1 MSFNKLNQIIDE
13 EEINTDNSEE
23 SISKISEYF
32 ILQEGS
38 IYKFNL
44 CQMKNNISIRYKKYD
59 ATLILA
65 QISSLTKTRFD
76 SINECYNFLSD
87 LFEEKKINIKEI
99 NANSSI
105 KLSLKINKSFAINEE
120 IEMELKYNENKS
132 NSIME
137 ELNDKYNKLS
147 KTIKEDKKELNS
159 LKKEAKSMKM
169 IQNNEIPK
177 DIQYQND
184 VATDSFANF
193 SYEDSF
199 TVFKSIN
206 DILELVYATKD
217 KSIIAYD
224 LNNTKLLHKLFKSHN
239 NYITNFKHYLDK
251 INKRDIIM
259 SLSKKDNNIKLWNAN
274 SWEQIKNI
282 ENVNQ
287 KDFLYSA
294 CFLNANSTNYII
306 TSNGCNRQ
314 YYMNIHNFEP
324 MKLYDFNGEKIKD
337 LNDTNDC
344 TFFID
349 SYFDD
354 KLSKNFIVTG
364 NYNYIKSYDYDKG
377 EIYKKYFENNNGIHP
392 SVIIK
397 KTEEKIKLIESCED
411 GIIRIWEFHSGKLL
425 RKIKTDNNNLYGLCL
440 WNDNYAFVGCKDQT
454 IKLIELKNGLLIK
467 SYNNHKGRI
476 ISFKKI
482 VEPGIGECLLSQ
494 GLDQK
499 IKLWINKTKRE
510 LSLN

>member
-1 MSFNKLNQIIDE
+1 MSFNKLNQVIDG
-13 EEINTDNSEE
+13 EEINSDHSDE
-23 SISKISEYF
+23 SILKISEYF
-32 ILQEGS
+32 IFQEYS
-38 IYKFNL
+38 IYNLNL
-44 CQMKNNISIRYKKYD
+44 CQTENNISIRYKKYEIK
-59 ATLILA
+59 LNLE
-65 QISSLTKTRFD
+65 QISSLIKSRF
-76 SINECYNFLSD
+76 SSLNEYYNFLSD

-99 NANSSI
+99 NVNNFI
-105 KLSLKINKSFAINEE
+105 KLSLKINQSFESNEE

-147 KTIKEDKKELNS
+147 RSVKEDKKELNS
-159 LKKEAKSMKM
+159 LKKEAKGI
-169 IQNNEIPK
+169 IQNNDNPK
-177 DIQYQND
+177 DIQYSND
-184 VATDSFANF
+184 VATDSFASF

-217 KSIIAYD
+217 KSIIVYD
-224 LNNTKLLHKLFKSHN
+224 LNKAKLLHKLFKSHN
-239 NYITNFKHYLDK
+239 NYITNFRHYLDK
-251 INKRDIIM
+251 INKRDVIM
-259 SLSKKDNNIKLWNAN
+259 SMSKKDNNIKLWNAN

-294 CFLNANSTNYII
+294 CFLNDDSTNYII

-324 MKLYDFNGEKIKD
+324 MKLYDFNGEKIKE

-349 SYFDD
+349 TYFDD

-364 NYNYIKSYDYDKG
+364 NFNYIKTYDYDKG

-392 SVIIK
+392 SIIIK
-397 KTEEKIKLIESCED
+397 KSEEKIKLIESCED

-499 IKLWINKTKRE
+499 IKLWIIKSKKD
-510 LSLN
+510 LNLN

>member
-1 MSFNKLNQIIDE
+1 MSYNNLNQVIGEEIITDDSDESILKIDE
-13 EEINTDNSEE
+13 YYLLYDKT
-23 SISKISEYF
+23 
-32 ILQEGS
+32 
-38 IYKFNL
+38 IYKLNL
-44 CQMKNNISIRYKKYD
+44 CQMKYNISIKYKKYEIK
-59 ATLILA
+59 LNLNE
-65 QISSLTKTRFD
+65 ISSLIKNRFS
-76 SINECYNFLSD
+76 SIEESYEYISD
-87 LFEEKKINIKEI
+87 LFDGKKVYIDSIKEK
-99 NANSSI
+99 SSMNLSLQISQGFAKSDKIEI
-105 KLSLKINKSFAINEE
+105 KLIYNKD
-120 IEMELKYNENKS
+120 KS
-132 NSIME
+132 NLLLE
-137 ELNDKYNKLS
+137 ELNNKIKELS
-147 KTIKEDKKELNS
+147 QYVKEDKKELNS
-159 LKKEAKSMKM
+159 LKKEAKNMKIM
-169 IQNNEIPK
+169 QNNQIPK

-184 VATDSFANF
+184 VATDSFAGF

-206 DILELVYATKD
+206 NILELVYATKD
-217 KSIIAYD
+217 KSIFVYD
-224 LNNTKLLHKLFKSHN
+224 LNNTKFLHKLYKTHN
-239 NYITNFKHYLDK
+239 NYITSFRHYLDK
-251 INKRDIIM
+251 INTRDIIM
-259 SLSKKDNNIKLWNAN
+259 SISKKDNNTKLWNAN
-274 SWEQIKNI
+274 TWESITNI

-294 CFLNANSTNYII
+294 CFLNDNNTNYII

-324 MKLYDFNGEKIKD
+324 LKIYDFNGEKIKE
-337 LNDTNDC
+337 LNNSKDC

-349 SYFDD
+349 SYLDE

-397 KTEEKIKLIESCED
+397 KSEEKIKLIESCED

-482 VEPGIGECLLSQ
+482 IEPDIGECLLSQ

-499 IKLWINKTKRE
+499 IKLWILKTKKE
-510 LSLN
+510 LNLN

>member
-1 MSFNKLNQIIDE
+1 MSFNKLNQVIDG
-13 EEINTDNSEE
+13 EEINIENSDE
-23 SISKISEYF
+23 SILKISEYF
-32 ILQEGS
+32 FLQERS
-38 IYKFNL
+38 IYNLNL
-44 CQMKNNISIRYKKYD
+44 CQMKNNISIRYKKYE
-59 ATLILA
+59 ATLNLE
-65 QISSLTKTRFD
+65 QISSLTKAIFS
-76 SINECYNFLSD
+76 SINEYYNFLSE

-99 NANSSI
+99 NVNNSI
-105 KLSLKINKSFAINEE
+105 KLSLRINQSFASNEE
-120 IEMELKYNENKS
+120 IELELKYNENKS

-137 ELNDKYNKLS
+137 ELNDKYNNLS
-147 KTIKEDKKELNS
+147 KSVKEDKMLLNS
-159 LKKEAKSMKM
+159 LKKEAKGI
-169 IQNNEIPK
+169 IQNNDNPK
-177 DIQYQND
+177 DIQYNND
-184 VATDSFANF
+184 VATDSFAGF

-199 TVFKSIN
+199 TVFKSIS

-217 KSIIAYD
+217 KSINVYN
-224 LNNTKLLHKLFKSHN
+224 LNNSKLLHKLFKAHN
-239 NYITNFKHYLDK
+239 NYITNFRHYLDK
-251 INKRDIIM
+251 ISNRDIIM
-259 SLSKKDNNIKLWNAN
+259 SMSKKDNNIKLWNAN

-282 ENVNQ
+282 ENVNK

-294 CFLNANSTNYII
+294 CFLNDNSTNYII

-324 MKLYDFNGEKIKD
+324 MKLYDFNGEKIKE
-337 LNDTNDC
+337 LNETNDC

-349 SYFDD
+349 TYFDD

-364 NYNYIKSYDYDKG
+364 NYNYIKAYDYDKG

-397 KTEEKIKLIESCED
+397 KSEEKIKLIESCED
-411 GIIRIWEFHSGKLL
+411 GIIRIWGFHSGKLL

-454 IKLIELKNGLLIK
+454 IKLIELKNGILIK

-482 VEPGIGECLLSQ
+482 VEPSIGECLFSQ

-499 IKLWINKTKRE
+499 IKLWINKTKKDVN
-510 LSLN
+510 LN

>member
-1 MSFNKLNQIIDE
+1 MSFNKLNQVIDG
-13 EEINTDNSEE
+13 EEINSDHSDE
-23 SISKISEYF
+23 SILKICEYF
-32 ILQEGS
+32 LFQEWS
-38 IYKFNL
+38 IYNINL
-44 CQMKNNISIRYKKYD
+44 IQLENNISIRYKKYE
-59 ATLILA
+59 TILNLE
-65 QISSLTKTRFD
+65 QISSLIKSRF
-76 SINECYNFLSD
+76 SSLNEYYNFLSD

-99 NANSSI
+99 NVNNFI
-105 KLSLKINKSFAINEE
+105 KLSLKINQSFASIEE

-147 KTIKEDKKELNS
+147 RSVKEDKKELNS
-159 LKKEAKSMKM
+159 LKKEAKGI
-169 IQNNEIPK
+169 IQNNDNPK
-177 DIQYQND
+177 DIQYSND
-184 VATDSFANF
+184 VATDSFASF

-224 LNNTKLLHKLFKSHN
+224 LNNAKLLHKLFKSHN
-239 NYITNFKHYLDK
+239 NYITNFRHYLDK
-251 INKRDIIM
+251 INKMDIIM
-259 SLSKKDNNIKLWNAN
+259 SMSKKDNNIKLWNAN

-294 CFLNANSTNYII
+294 CFLNDNSTNYII

-349 SYFDD
+349 TYFDD

-364 NYNYIKSYDYDKG
+364 NFNYIKTYDYDKG

-392 SVIIK
+392 SIIIK
-397 KTEEKIKLIESCED
+397 KSEEKIKLIESCED
-411 GIIRIWEFHSGKLL
+411 GIIRIWGFHSGKLL

-482 VEPGIGECLLSQ
+482 VEPSIGECLFSQ

-499 IKLWINKTKRE
+499 IKLWINKTKQD
-510 LSLN
+510 LNLN

>member
-1 MSFNKLNQIIDE
+1 MSFNKLNQVIYG
-13 EEINTDNSEE
+13 EEINTENSDE
-23 SISKISEYF
+23 SILKITEYF
-32 ILQEGS
+32 ILQEWS
-38 IYKFNL
+38 IYNFNL
-44 CQMKNNISIRYKKYD
+44 CQMKNNISIRYKKYE
-59 ATLILA
+59 AILNLE
-65 QISSLTKTRFD
+65 QISSLAKYRF
-76 SINECYNFLSD
+76 STINEYYNFLSE

-99 NANSSI
+99 NVNNSI
-105 KLSLKINKSFAINEE
+105 KLSLKINQSFASSEE
-120 IEMELKYNENKS
+120 IEIELKYNENKS

-147 KTIKEDKKELNS
+147 KSVKEDKIQLNS
-159 LKKEAKSMKM
+159 LKKEAKGI
-169 IQNNEIPK
+169 IQNNDNPK
-177 DIQYQND
+177 DIQYSTD
-184 VATDSFANF
+184 VVTDSFAGF
-193 SYEDSF
+193 SYDDSF

-217 KSIIAYD
+217 KSINVYD
-224 LNNTKLLHKLFKSHN
+224 LNNSKLLHKLFKTHN
-239 NYITNFKHYLDK
+239 NFITNFRHYLDK
-251 INKRDIIM
+251 ISSRDIIM
-259 SLSKKDNNIKLWNAN
+259 SMSKKDNNIKLWNAN

-282 ENVNQ
+282 ENVNK

-294 CFLNANSTNYII
+294 CFFNDNSTDYII

-324 MKLYDFNGEKIKD
+324 LKLYGFNGEKIKE

-349 SYFDD
+349 TYFDD

-364 NYNYIKSYDYDKG
+364 NYNYIKAYDYDKG

-397 KTEEKIKLIESCED
+397 KSEEKLKLIESCED
-411 GIIRIWEFHSGKLL
+411 GIIRIWGFHSGKLL

-482 VEPGIGECLLSQ
+482 VEPSIGECLLSQ

-499 IKLWINKTKRE
+499 IKLWIKTKKD
-510 LSLN
+510 SNLN

>member
-1 MSFNKLNQIIDE
+1 MSFNKLNQVIDG
-13 EEINTDNSEE
+13 EEINSDHSDE
-23 SISKISEYF
+23 SILKISEYF
-32 ILQEGS
+32 LFQEYS
-38 IYKFNL
+38 IYNLNL
-44 CQMKNNISIRYKKYD
+44 CQTENNISIRYKKYEIK
-59 ATLILA
+59 LNLE
-65 QISSLTKTRFD
+65 QISSLIKSRF
-76 SINECYNFLSD
+76 SSLNEYYNFLSD

-99 NANSSI
+99 NVNNFI
-105 KLSLKINKSFAINEE
+105 KLSLKINQSFASIEE

-147 KTIKEDKKELNS
+147 RSVKEDKKELNS
-159 LKKEAKSMKM
+159 LKKEAKGI
-169 IQNNEIPK
+169 IQNNDNPK
-177 DIQYQND
+177 DIQYSND
-184 VATDSFANF
+184 VATDSFASF

-224 LNNTKLLHKLFKSHN
+224 LNNAKLLHKLFKSHN
-239 NYITNFKHYLDK
+239 NYITNFRHYLDK
-251 INKRDIIM
+251 INKRDVIM
-259 SLSKKDNNIKLWNAN
+259 SMSKKDNNIKLWNAN

-294 CFLNANSTNYII
+294 CFLNDNSTNYII

-349 SYFDD
+349 TYFD
-354 KLSKNFIVTG
+354 KKKKKNFIVTG
-364 NYNYIKSYDYDKG
+364 NFNYIKTYDYDKG

-392 SVIIK
+392 SIIIK
-397 KTEEKIKLIESCED
+397 KSEEKIKLIESCED
-411 GIIRIWEFHSGKLL
+411 GIIRIWGFHSGKLL

-482 VEPGIGECLLSQ
+482 VEPSIGECLFSQ

-499 IKLWINKTKRE
+499 IKLWINKTKQD
-510 LSLN
+510 LNLN

>member
-1 MSFNKLNQIIDE
+1 MSFNKLNQVIDG
-13 EEINTDNSEE
+13 EEINSDHSDE
-23 SISKISEYF
+23 SILKICEYF
-32 ILQEGS
+32 LFQEWS
-38 IYKFNL
+38 IYNINL
-44 CQMKNNISIRYKKYD
+44 IQLENNISIRYKKYE
-59 ATLILA
+59 TILNLE
-65 QISSLTKTRFD
+65 QISSLLKIRFN
-76 SINECYNFLSD
+76 SLNEYYNFLSD
-87 LFEEKKINIKEI
+87 LFEEKKVNIKEI
-99 NANSSI
+99 NVNNFI
-105 KLSLKINKSFAINEE
+105 KLSLKINKSFESNEE

-147 KTIKEDKKELNS
+147 RSVKEDKKELNS
-159 LKKEAKSMKM
+159 LKKEAKGI
-169 IQNNEIPK
+169 IQNNDNPK
-177 DIQYQND
+177 DIQYSND
-184 VATDSFANF
+184 VATDSFASF

-224 LNNTKLLHKLFKSHN
+224 LNNAKLLHKLFKSHN
-239 NYITNFKHYLDK
+239 NYITNFRHYLDK
-251 INKRDIIM
+251 INKRDVIM
-259 SLSKKDNNIKLWNAN
+259 SMSKKDNNIKLWNAN

-294 CFLNANSTNYII
+294 CLLNDNSTNYII

-324 MKLYDFNGEKIKD
+324 MKLYDFNGEKIKE

-349 SYFDD
+349 TYFDD

-364 NYNYIKSYDYDKG
+364 NFNYIKTYDYDKG

-392 SVIIK
+392 SIIIK
-397 KTEEKIKLIESCED
+397 KSEEKIKLIESCED
-411 GIIRIWEFHSGKLL
+411 GIIRIWGFHSGKLL

-482 VEPGIGECLLSQ
+482 VEPSIGECLFSQ

-499 IKLWINKTKRE
+499 IKLWINKTKQD
-510 LSLN
+510 LNLN